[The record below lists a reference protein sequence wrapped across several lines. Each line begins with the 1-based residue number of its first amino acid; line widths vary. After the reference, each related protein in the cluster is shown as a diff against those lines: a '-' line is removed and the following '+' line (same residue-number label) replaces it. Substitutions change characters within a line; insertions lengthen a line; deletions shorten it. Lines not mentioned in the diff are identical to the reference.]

1 VLVNTQE
8 INQRA
13 HSLYRHLGFTD
24 EPTGLAVLI
33 ADLDE
38 LPNGSSS

>member
-8 INQRA
+8 INERA

-24 EPTGLAVLI
+24 EPTGLAVLDFTF
-33 ADLDE
+33 AE
-38 LPNGSSS
+38 SCGS